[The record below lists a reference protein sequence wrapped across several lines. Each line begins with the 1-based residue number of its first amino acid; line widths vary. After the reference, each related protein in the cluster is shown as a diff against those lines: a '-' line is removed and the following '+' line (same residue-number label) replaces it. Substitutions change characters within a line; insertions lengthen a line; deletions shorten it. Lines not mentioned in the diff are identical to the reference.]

1 MKTKALL
8 LFCLLLPLGC
18 RPATSTTPPAALTP
32 GALNQYDQDF
42 YLTLSAAHGFA
53 LSAAAQAQ
61 VLSPAQKAALNQFIT
76 SLNAADLL
84 YAEYHTG
91 AATQAS
97 MQSSLNS
104 VSTAEANYSK
114 TITTPAGGK

>member
-18 RPATSTTPPAALTP
+18 RPATSNTPPAALAP
-32 GALNQYDQDF
+32 GALNQHDQDF
-42 YLTLSAAHGFA
+42 YTALSAAHGFA
-53 LSAAAQAQ
+53 LSAALQAE
-61 VLSPAQKAALNQFIT
+61 VLTPAQKAALNQFII

-84 YAEYHTG
+84 YAAYHTG
-91 AATQAS
+91 SASQSS

-104 VSTAEANYSK
+104 VSTAQANYSK
-114 TITTPAGGK
+114 TVITPAGGK